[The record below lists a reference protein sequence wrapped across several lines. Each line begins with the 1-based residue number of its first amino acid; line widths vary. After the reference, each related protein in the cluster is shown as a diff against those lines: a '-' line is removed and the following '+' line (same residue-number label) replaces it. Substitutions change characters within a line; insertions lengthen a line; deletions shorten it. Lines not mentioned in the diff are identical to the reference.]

1 MNTFR
6 VANFKKVTKI
16 LDHKEVT
23 LEIVLLTA
31 LGFFSHV
38 YEGFSCMYFCVIC
51 MFSAHG
57 NQKRALDPL
66 GLEFHMVVLH
76 HVGAGSVWFSRRATS
91 ALNA

>member
-6 VANFKKVTKI
+6 VATFKK
-16 LDHKEVT
+16 DHKVT
-23 LEIVLLTA
+23 LESVLLTA
-31 LGFFSHV
+31 LFFFSYV
-38 YEGFSCMYFCVIC
+38 YGGFACMYFCVIR

-66 GLEFHMVVLH
+66 GPEFQMVVCLQM
-76 HVGAGSVWFSRRATS
+76 GAGSVRSSGRAASS